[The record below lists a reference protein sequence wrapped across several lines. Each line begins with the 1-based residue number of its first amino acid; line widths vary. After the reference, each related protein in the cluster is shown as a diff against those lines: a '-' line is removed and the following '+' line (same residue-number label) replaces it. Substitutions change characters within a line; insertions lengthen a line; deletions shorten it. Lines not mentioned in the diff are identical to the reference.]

1 MKETNKIIGN
11 RLKTLREAKGIS
23 QEYIANC
30 LDVRTATI
38 SEVETGK
45 RSIRVDL
52 LSGVC
57 SILNITL
64 KDFFDFSTTSP
75 DSDACEIIR
84 EINSEFS
91 IMSTETLDIAKK
103 MAYVLNGKL

>member
-52 LSGVC
+52 LSR
-57 SILNITL
+57 SLFNI
-64 KDFFDFSTTSP
+64 KYH
-75 DSDACEIIR
+75 
-84 EINSEFS
+84 
-91 IMSTETLDIAKK
+91 AKR
-103 MAYVLNGKL
+103 LFWF

>member
-64 KDFFDFSTTSP
+64 KDFFDFSTTSH

-84 EINSEFS
+84 G
-91 IMSTETLDIAKK
+91 D
-103 MAYVLNGKL
+103 